1 MTKVKDPPNK
11 SGNRAKEGVATAG
24 MANLFTRNGIFLS
37 GEDKEHEGSGR
48 EGGIG

>member
-1 MTKVKDPPNK
+1 MKVKDPPNE
-11 SGNRAKEGVATAG
+11 SSNWAKEGVATAG